1 MFIAMSACCCI
12 PEFSNSCGFCKR
24 IYRSEERGVNV
35 LGKKDE
41 GITQNDN
48 GCVYCVCVLYS
59 YIHIVRWQGKLS
71 EV

>member
-1 MFIAMSACCCI
+1 MFIAMSDCHWI
-12 PEFSNSCGFCKR
+12 PEFSNSRGFCKR
-24 IYRSEERGVNV
+24 IHRSETGVNV
-35 LGKKDE
+35 LEKKDE

-48 GCVYCVCVLYS
+48 GCVYCVCVWYL